1 MNFRAGIANQSRS
14 VIAVAWLLTLVA
26 SMVALLPTVAIGYV
40 LQGPHVLELMVR
52 AMSGPRTLIVEQ
64 QVVIDDRKIA
74 DTLLTLNETLSFAF
88 PDRFRS
94 DTWYQDSHRI
104 HVFSAGQS
112 LTVIDGLQV
121 AGPSNHFDRYKDL
134 MLHRSRSALHKML
147 LTLGVDVEKSSLGRF
162 EDTIVYVLG
171 AQYPEEVASQLWVE
185 REHFLPV
192 RWLLI
197 LKSNNHDRLDFI
209 YRDWQKHDQQ
219 WYPGRIDTYYNHHLI
234 RQLDIRSV
242 RADAYVPAELFDL
255 SHLTSLYPS
264 TAPETQSQ
272 MGQTGTDRADRIIE
286 ETLRQYTWE

>member
-1 MNFRAGIANQSRS
+1 
-14 VIAVAWLLTLVA
+14 
-26 SMVALLPTVAIGYV
+26 
-40 LQGPHVLELMVR
+40 
-52 AMSGPRTLIVEQ
+52 
-64 QVVIDDRKIA
+64 
-74 DTLLTLNETLSFAF
+74 
-88 PDRFRS
+88 
-94 DTWYQDSHRI
+94 
-104 HVFSAGQS
+104 
-112 LTVIDGLQV
+112 
-121 AGPSNHFDRYKDL
+121 
-134 MLHRSRSALHKML
+134 
-147 LTLGVDVEKSSLGRF
+147 
-162 EDTIVYVLG
+162 VLG
-171 AQYPEEVASQLWVE
+171 AQYPEETASQLWVE

-272 MGQTGTDRADRIIE
+272 MSQTGTDRADRIIE